1 MKKISVG
8 FGNLFKTRYA
18 LIWVLFL
25 MIVMFSFSSSA
36 FRSMANLLGVLRNS
50 GIDAILVLGLTWIV
64 ATGGIDVSFPD
75 VAAFTSMITALLI
88 KNGFQ
93 WGPTIL
99 IALLCGTSF
108 GLLSGFLIVH
118 FKFPPL
124 IATIGVS
131 GIAKAMASLLGSGQ
145 PIEITRLG
153 HLVDS
158 LMFGDILGFPILFL
172 LTITIYLIS
181 CYLQDQT
188 AIGQYLYALGE
199 NRKAVLE
206 AGIQEG
212 KILFSLYAFSALL
225 ASIGGILLTALLSS
239 GQPRI
244 GFTFFLSGLTSVFIG
259 AIIIKVGKA
268 NVIGTLIG
276 VIILAV
282 LDNGLTLLGLSY
294 YIGLITKGILLITGI
309 VIVEISKFKRRAN
322 GVGVM

>member
-1 MKKISVG
+1 MKKISVQ
-8 FGNLFKTRYA
+8 FSNLFRTQYA

-25 MIVMFSFSSSA
+25 MIVIFSLSSST
-36 FRSMANLLGVLRNS
+36 FRLMANLLGILQNS
-50 GIDAILVLGLTWIV
+50 GIDAILILGLTWIV

-75 VAAFTSMITALLI
+75 VAAFTSMLTALLI
-88 KNGFQ
+88 KNDFQ

-108 GLLSGFLIVH
+108 GLISGFLIVH
-118 FKFPPL
+118 FKFPAL

-145 PIEITRLG
+145 PIEITTPG
-153 HLVDS
+153 HLINS
-158 LMFGDILGFPILFL
+158 LMFGEILGFPILFL
-172 LTITIYLIS
+172 LTITIYLIC

-188 AIGQYLYALGE
+188 AIGQHLYALGE
-199 NRKAVLE
+199 NRIAVLE

-212 KILFSLYAFSALL
+212 KILFSLYIFSALL
-225 ASIGGILLTALLSS
+225 ASIGGVLLTALLSS
-239 GQPRI
+239 GQPKI
-244 GFTFFLSGLTSVFIG
+244 GFTFFLNGITSVFIG
-259 AIIIKVGKA
+259 AIIIKAGKP

-282 LDNGLTLLGLSY
+282 LDNGLTLLGLFY
-294 YIGLITKGILLITGI
+294 YVGLIIKGILLITGI

-322 GVGVM
+322 RVGIM